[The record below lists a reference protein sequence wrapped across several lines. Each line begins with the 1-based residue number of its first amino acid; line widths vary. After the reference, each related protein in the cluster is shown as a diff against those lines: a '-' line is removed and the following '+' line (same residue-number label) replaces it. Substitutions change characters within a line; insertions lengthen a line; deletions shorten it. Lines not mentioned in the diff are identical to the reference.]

1 MCPWPYSPSVLSQ
14 LCGWGRLN
22 SFTGAANESF
32 KMRSG
37 IWDFVQK
44 NMQLIMMCN
53 FFFQTYCEFRLIL
66 RNELLSW
73 MAKIVIIG
81 FLTPFT

>member
-1 MCPWPYSPSVLSQ
+1 
-14 LCGWGRLN
+14 
-22 SFTGAANESF
+22 
-32 KMRSG
+32 MRSG